1 MKIVDEKG
9 KLFGLINIIDLVI
22 LIVIVLIVGFV
33 GYKYIGKSSSGAN
46 SSVKKI
52 YVDIKCPAR
61 SEAVANALHKNDQIV
76 SLTSFS
82 GAVVESF
89 HQKPAVVI
97 TSDTDGNIKYVTDE
111 KRKDVYVTISMT
123 ADLKAAVIKLGSQEI
138 AIGKTII
145 LKTNRAEFGTAI
157 IENIRLK

>member
-9 KLFGLINIIDLVI
+9 KLFGFINIIDLCI

-33 GYKYIGKSSSGAN
+33 GYKYIGKGASVNN
-46 SSVKKI
+46 SVQKI
-52 YVDIKCPAR
+52 FVDLKCPAR
-61 SEAVANALHKNDQIV
+61 SEAVAGALHKKDQIV

-89 HQKPAVVI
+89 YQKPAVVI
-97 TSDTDGNIKYVTDE
+97 TSDADGNIRYVTDE

-145 LKTNRAEFGTAI
+145 LKTNRAEFGSAV